1 MSELNTS
8 EKIAVTGATGHLG
21 RLAIEALLDRGV
33 SPSNIVAAVRN
44 PAKASDLAER
54 GIEVREA
61 DYTKP
66 ETLKTAFNGTDKLL
80 LISAN
85 EVGQRAVQ
93 HRNVIE
99 AAKEA
104 GVKLLAYT
112 SLLNSDTSKMALA
125 GEHRETEQMI
135 RESGIPFVFLRNGWY
150 IENYGQSI
158 EQAAKTGVLYGAAG
172 DGKISAATRR
182 DLAAAAAAVLTTPVE
197 PNSIFELGGD
207 EAFTLS
213 ELAKGIS
220 EHSGLNVEYKNL
232 SEDDYAA
239 LLVSAGVPEPFAKV
253 LADSDSGVARGDLFT
268 ESRDLSRLIG
278 RPTTTIAEARRA
290 EHTNH
295 HRAGKAA

>member
-21 RLAIEALLDRGV
+21 RLVIESLLDQGI

-44 PAKASDLAER
+44 PAKAADLAER

-66 ETLKTAFNGTDKLL
+66 ETLRNALDGIGKLL
-80 LISAN
+80 LVSAN
-85 EVGQRAVQ
+85 EVGQRAEQ
-93 HRNVIE
+93 HRNVID

-112 SLLNSDTSKMALA
+112 SLLNADTSKMALA

-135 RESGIPFVFLRNGWY
+135 RESGLPFIFLRNGWY

-172 DGKISAATRR
+172 DGKISAATRG
-182 DLAAAAAAVLTTPVE
+182 DFAEAAATVLTTSVE

-207 EAFTLS
+207 EAFTLP
-213 ELAKGIS
+213 ELAKAIS
-220 EHSGLNVEYKNL
+220 EHSGLDVEYKNL

-253 LADSDSGVARGDLFT
+253 LADSDTGIARGDLFT

-278 RPTTTIAEARRA
+278 RPTTTIAEARRT
-290 EHTNH
+290 EHINH
-295 HRAGKAA
+295 HRVGKAA